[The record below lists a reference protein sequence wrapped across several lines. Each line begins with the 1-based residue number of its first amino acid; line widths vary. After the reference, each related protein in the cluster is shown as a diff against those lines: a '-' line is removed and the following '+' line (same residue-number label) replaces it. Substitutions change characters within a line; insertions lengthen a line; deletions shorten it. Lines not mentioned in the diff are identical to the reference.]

1 MTTRQDHAQGG
12 RAREPGRGTVV
23 QTDGDHDAHGAGDQA
38 ARRAAEALTRIAREA
53 TRIAQDG
60 QALAEEAA
68 WAAAQREMAA
78 DVVGAIA
85 ERARQLAE
93 TRQQL
98 AEDAQHLAEDAQHL
112 AEKNQ
117 HVAEKNQHVAEE
129 AQYLAEQNQQLA
141 EKNQHV
147 AEEAQR
153 TTSESFESLRLRTET
168 LASVAHDLRTPLTS
182 LVGRADLAQT
192 RLARGV
198 DLNPDRAWLAAQLAA
213 VQAAATRLRGAIDE
227 LDDVVHLVAG
237 RELALMRERV
247 DVGLLAH
254 AVAQGF
260 ALQRT
265 VVVEA
270 PDTPVVVMGDHARL
284 DRVLQNLIGNAV
296 KYSPAEAAVEVTVT
310 RSDAAAVAVIAV
322 RDGGIGIPAAEAP
335 RIFERYYRASTA
347 RGIAGSGLGL
357 AGAQAVV
364 ARHGGT
370 IAVESAEGVG
380 TTVTLTL
387 PLAAPLDVASC
398 ASDAR
403 SDACDPA
410 GDVVRSA

>member
-1 MTTRQDHAQGG
+1 MTTRKDHAQGG
-12 RAREPGRGTVV
+12 HAREPGLGTVV
-23 QTDGDHDAHGAGDQA
+23 QTDRDHGDHDDNGAGDHA

-68 WAAAQREMAA
+68 RAASQRQIAA

-85 ERARQLAE
+85 ERAQQLAE
-93 TRQQL
+93 ARQQL
-98 AEDAQHLAEDAQHL
+98 AEDAQHLAEDAQHVAEKNQHVAEDAQHVAEKNQHL

-117 HVAEKNQHVAEE
+117 HVAED
-129 AQYLAEQNQQLA
+129 
-141 EKNQHV
+141 
-147 AEEAQR
+147 AQR
-153 TTSESFESLRLRTET
+153 STSASLRLRTET
-168 LASVAHDLRTPLTS
+168 LAVVAHDLRTPLTS

-237 RELALMRERV
+237 RELALMRELV
-247 DVGLLAH
+247 DVGLLVR

-260 ALQRT
+260 ALQHT
-265 VVVEA
+265 VMVEA
-270 PDTPVVVMGDHARL
+270 PDTPVFVSGDRARL

-296 KYSPAEAAVEVTVT
+296 KYSPAEAAVAVEVTVA
-310 RSDAAAVAVIAV
+310 RGDAAAAAVITV
-322 RDGGIGIPAAEAP
+322 RDGSIGIPAAEVP

-370 IAVESAEGVG
+370 IAVESAEGAG

-387 PLAAPLDVASC
+387 PLAAPLDAAS
-398 ASDAR
+398 AHKAR
-403 SDACDPA
+403 SQTLFGRPT
-410 GDVVRSA
+410 VP

>member
-1 MTTRQDHAQGG
+1 MTTRKDHAQGG
-12 RAREPGRGTVV
+12 HAREPGLGTVV
-23 QTDGDHDAHGAGDQA
+23 QTDRDHGDHDDNGAGDHA

-68 WAAAQREMAA
+68 RAASQRQIAA

-85 ERARQLAE
+85 ERAQQLAE
-93 TRQQL
+93 ARQQL
-98 AEDAQHLAEDAQHL
+98 AEDAQHLAEDAQH
-112 AEKNQ
+112 
-117 HVAEKNQHVAEE
+117 VAEKNQH
-129 AQYLAEQNQQLA
+129 LA

-153 TTSESFESLRLRTET
+153 STSASLRLRTET
-168 LASVAHDLRTPLTS
+168 LAVVAHDLRTPLTS

-237 RELALMRERV
+237 RELALMREPV
-247 DVGLLAH
+247 DVGLLAR
-254 AVAQGF
+254 AVAQEF

-265 VVVEA
+265 VVVET
-270 PDTPVVVMGDHARL
+270 PDESVLVLGDRARL
-284 DRVLQNLIGNAV
+284 DRVLQNLVGNAV
-296 KYSPAEAAVEVTVT
+296 KYSPVEAAVAVEVTVA
-310 RSDAAAVAVIAV
+310 RGDAAVITV
-322 RDGGIGIPAAEAP
+322 RDGGIGIPAAEVP

-370 IAVESAEGVG
+370 IAVESAEGAG

-387 PLAAPLDVASC
+387 PLAAPLDAAS
-398 ASDAR
+398 AHKAR
-403 SDACDPA
+403 SQTLFGRPT
-410 GDVVRSA
+410 VP

>member
-1 MTTRQDHAQGG
+1 M
-12 RAREPGRGTVV
+12 
-23 QTDGDHDAHGAGDQA
+23 QTDRDHGDHDDNGAGDHA

-68 WAAAQREMAA
+68 RAASQRQIAA

-85 ERARQLAE
+85 ERAQQLAE
-93 TRQQL
+93 ARQQL
-98 AEDAQHLAEDAQHL
+98 AEDAQHLAEDAQH
-112 AEKNQ
+112 
-117 HVAEKNQHVAEE
+117 VAEKNQH
-129 AQYLAEQNQQLA
+129 LA

-153 TTSESFESLRLRTET
+153 STSASLRLRTET
-168 LASVAHDLRTPLTS
+168 LAVVAHDLRTPLTS

-237 RELALMRERV
+237 RELALMREPV
-247 DVGLLAH
+247 DVGLLAR
-254 AVAQGF
+254 AVAQEF

-265 VVVEA
+265 VVVET
-270 PDTPVVVMGDHARL
+270 PDESVLVLGDRARL
-284 DRVLQNLIGNAV
+284 DRVLQNLVGNAV
-296 KYSPAEAAVEVTVT
+296 KYSPVEAAVAVEVTVA
-310 RSDAAAVAVIAV
+310 RGDAAVITV
-322 RDGGIGIPAAEAP
+322 RDGGIGIPAAEVP

-370 IAVESAEGVG
+370 IAVESAEGAG

-387 PLAAPLDVASC
+387 PLAAPLDAAS
-398 ASDAR
+398 AHKAR
-403 SDACDPA
+403 SQTLFGRPT
-410 GDVVRSA
+410 VP